1 METLNEPKV
10 TPPLPV
16 PTGDDPLSVA
26 IRKFLNRTPEE
37 IQAARDRIWANSR
50 PPRPLPEGKTL
61 DDVVQGTWPGDE
73 TDEEIREM
81 LERLS

>member
-1 METLNEPKV
+1 METLNEPVV
-10 TPPLPV
+10 TPLPV

-26 IRKFLNRTPEE
+26 IRRFLNRTPEE
-37 IQAARDRIWANSR
+37 IQAARERILANSQ

-61 DDVVQGTWPGDE
+61 EDVVCGTWPGDE
-73 TDEEIREM
+73 TDEEILDM